1 MGNKSKQKNKRK
13 KLEQKMASTTAL
25 ILSIPDKCKDCGEP
39 FDKKNKMMVMTWF
52 VEVFNAE
59 KRVDLYCPKCSES
72 RRTNEISRNS
82 GV

>member
-1 MGNKSKQKNKRK
+1 MGNRSRTGNKRK
-13 KLEQKMASTTAL
+13 KLEQKMASQAAL
-25 ILSIPDKCKDCGEP
+25 ILAMPNECKICKEP

-59 KRVDLYCPKCSES
+59 KRVDLYCPKCSEA
-72 RRTNEISRNS
+72 RRNDAISRDS

>member
-13 KLEQKMASTTAL
+13 KLEQKMASTAAL
-25 ILSIPDKCKDCGEP
+25 ILSLPDKCKECGEP
-39 FDKKNKMMVMTWF
+39 FDKKNKMMVMTWY

-59 KRVDLYCPKCSES
+59 KRVDLYCPKCSEL
-72 RRTNEISRNS
+72 RRKDELSRNT